1 MRTTLVSLVA
11 LAGFGISVSAVGAT
25 SASAQTACAG
35 NPNAL
40 GVSRTVEIDTTG
52 GPGFGLEQYK
62 SHDFL
67 QPGEIVLTFD
77 DGPQKFH
84 TDNVLAAL
92 ANHCTKATFFSIGK
106 MAMGM
111 PEIIREVAKQGHS
124 VGTHTWSHADL
135 SGVTHR
141 GERRPVLTD
150 AEAIEEIEK
159 GISGVRKAVGQPI
172 TPFFRYP
179 MLRDSKATL
188 EHLAKRNV
196 AVFSQDV
203 DSFDFK
209 LRTSDALVKS
219 VIDRL
224 AKKGK
229 GIVLMHDIQ
238 PNTGKAVPALLDA
251 LKTAGYKVVHLK
263 AKAPLN
269 SLPQYDALMASST
282 KGMVE
287 AGDGVERATSSVVKT
302 IDSGSATPTA
312 GAAAGPATAAAPKKK

>member
-1 MRTTLVSLVA
+1 MRASFMSFVA
-11 LAGFGISVSAVGAT
+11 LAGMAALTAT
-25 SASAQTACAG
+25 SAAAQTACAG
-35 NPNAL
+35 NPDAL

-62 SHDFL
+62 AHDFL
-67 QPGEIVLTFD
+67 KPGEIVLTFD

-111 PEIIREVAKQGHS
+111 PEIIREVHKQGHS

-135 SGVTHR
+135 SGTPHK

-150 AEAIEEIEK
+150 KDAIEEIEK
-159 GISGVRKAVGQPI
+159 GISGVRKAVGAPI

-209 LRTSDALVKS
+209 LRTTDSLVKS

-238 PNTGKAVPALLDA
+238 PNTGKAVPELLAA
-251 LKTAGYKVVHLK
+251 LKKAGYKVVHVK
-263 AKAPLN
+263 AKGELK
-269 SLPQYDALMASST
+269 SLPEYDALLAASS

-302 IDSGSATPTA
+302 IDNGSSTPTA
-312 GAAAGPATAAAPKKK
+312 AAATAPAPQKKK

>member
-1 MRTTLVSLVA
+1 MRATLVSLVA
-11 LAGFGISVSAVGAT
+11 LAGLGFAGTGFV
-25 SASAQTACAG
+25 ASTAAQAQTACAG

-84 TDNVLAAL
+84 TEHVLAAL
-92 ANHCTKATFFSIGK
+92 AEHCTKATFFSIGK

-111 PEIIREVAKQGHS
+111 PEIIREVHKQGHS
-124 VGTHTWSHADL
+124 IGTHTWSHQDM
-135 SGVTHR
+135 SGVPR
-141 GERRPVLTD
+141 AREKLKQLTD

-188 EHLAKRNV
+188 DHLAKRNI

-209 LRTSDALVKS
+209 LRTTESMVKS
-219 VIDRL
+219 VMDRL

-229 GIVLMHDIQ
+229 GIVLMHDIN
-238 PNTGKAVPALLDA
+238 PNTGKSVPALLAA
-251 LKTAGYKVVHLK
+251 LKAGGYKVVHLK

-269 SLPQYDALMASST
+269 SLPQYDALMAAST

-302 IDSGSATPTA
+302 IDSGSSTPTA
-312 GAAAGPATAAAPKKK
+312 AAAGPMATKKK

>member
-1 MRTTLVSLVA
+1 MRKTLISLLA
-11 LAGFGISVSAVGAT
+11 LAAFGLTTSA
-25 SASAQTACAG
+25 ASAQTPCA
-35 NPNAL
+35 NADAIGL
-40 GVSRTVEIDTTG
+40 SRTVEIDTTG

-62 SHDFL
+62 AHDFL

-84 TDNVLAAL
+84 TEHVLAAL
-92 ANHCTKATFFSIGK
+92 ASHCTKATFFSIGK

-111 PEIIREVAKQGHS
+111 PEIIRGVAKQGHS
-124 VGTHTWSHADL
+124 VG
-135 SGVTHR
+135 
-141 GERRPVLTD
+141 ERRAPLTD

-159 GISGVRKAVGQPI
+159 GISGVRKAVGAPI

-188 EHLAKRNV
+188 DHLAKRNI

-209 LRTSDALVKS
+209 LRTTESLVKS

-229 GIVLMHDIQ
+229 GIVLLHDIQ
-238 PNTGKAVPALLDA
+238 PNTGKAVPALLAA

-269 SLPQYDALMASST
+269 SLPQYDALMAATT

-302 IDSGSATPTA
+302 IDSGSSTPTS
-312 GAAAGPATAAAPKKK
+312 GTTSSAAAPATKKK

>member
-1 MRTTLVSLVA
+1 
-11 LAGFGISVSAVGAT
+11 
-25 SASAQTACAG
+25 
-35 NPNAL
+35 
-40 GVSRTVEIDTTG
+40 
-52 GPGFGLEQYK
+52 
-62 SHDFL
+62 
-67 QPGEIVLTFD
+67 
-77 DGPQKFH
+77 
-84 TDNVLAAL
+84 
-92 ANHCTKATFFSIGK
+92 

-111 PEIIREVAKQGHS
+111 PEIIREVHKQGHS

-135 SGVTHR
+135 SGTPHK

-150 AEAIEEIEK
+150 KDAIEEIEK
-159 GISGVRKAVGQPI
+159 GISGVRKAVGAPI

-209 LRTSDALVKS
+209 LRTSEALVKS
-219 VIDRL
+219 VMDRL

-238 PNTGKAVPALLDA
+238 PNTGKSVPMLLTA
-251 LKTAGYKVVHLK
+251 LKAGGYKVVHLK
-263 AKAPLN
+263 AKGELK
-269 SLPQYDALMASST
+269 SLPEYDALMAVST

-302 IDSGSATPTA
+302 IDAGSSTPTA
-312 GAAAGPATAAAPKKK
+312 GAAAGPATAKKK